1 MKTTAHKA
9 MLTLSLSVFL
19 LAPAAADTYPNR
31 AITYILSS
39 GAGSGPDQMVRG
51 LMPKLS
57 EKLGVSIVI
66 DNRPG
71 AGGLIAMNALGAANP
86 DGYTIG
92 HGNIQT
98 LAISPHLA
106 KTSMDALKNIDYVG
120 LIGTAPN
127 ILVAGPSISKDVA
140 SLPALIAHAKQ
151 HPGKLSYA
159 SGGNG
164 TSHHLGME
172 LFKQIS
178 GLDILHIPYK
188 STPAGINDLVGGR
201 IDLAMDT
208 ISGPSSKME
217 LSTSGVR
224 RLASTGTAR
233 STEYP
238 DLPTMAEAALP
249 SYAVT
254 AWSGLI
260 APKGM
265 APDKLKVLNDALVE
279 TLKDPDIIR
288 FLESIGYTAVPESP
302 QFFQQFS
309 SAEREKWGQV
319 IRKIGMTTN

>member
-1 MKTTAHKA
+1 

-57 EKLGVSIVI
+57 EKLGVSIVV

-106 KTSMDALKNIDYVG
+106 EMSMDALKNIDYVG

-224 RLASTGTAR
+224 RLASTGKTR

-265 APDKLKVLNDALVE
+265 APDKLKVLNDALNE

-288 FLESIGYTAVPESP
+288 FLESIGYTAVPVSP